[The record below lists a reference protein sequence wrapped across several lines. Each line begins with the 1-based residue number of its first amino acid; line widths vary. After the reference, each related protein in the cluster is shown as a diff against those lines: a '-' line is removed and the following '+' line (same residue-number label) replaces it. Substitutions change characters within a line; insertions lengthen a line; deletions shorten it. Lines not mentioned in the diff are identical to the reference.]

1 MNYDKKM
8 STKALVLLFLGASIL
23 GFGPILVRGAHEASA
38 EVIAFYRMLFALPIL
53 FFISMRDPFVGETR
67 AKLMAFSAG
76 VFLSADLACWHTA
89 IQTTKVANATLL
101 IGLAPFWVA
110 FMSSLYPGLRLSTR
124 FFVALILCFSGMSM
138 LTSMTGFL
146 PTLGKGEYLSIIASI
161 FYAAFTYLFAMVCKK
176 MAPIHALKW
185 STFGSAIFM
194 FIVALLRGAPLINF
208 QQETWLSLLGLG
220 VVIQSLAWFIISS
233 SLKHLHATVGSL
245 GLLAQQLATVV
256 LGWIIL
262 GEKLGKAQLLGC
274 LIMIVGMG
282 LGGLWAPKP
291 AEITKELS

>member
-1 MNYDKKM
+1 MNYVKKTP
-8 STKALVLLFLGASIL
+8 TKALLLLFLGASIL
-23 GFGPILVRGAHEASA
+23 GFGPIFVRGAHEASA

-53 FFISMRDPFVGETR
+53 YFFSIKEPFVGETK

-101 IGLAPFWVA
+101 IGLSPFWVA

-138 LTSMTGFL
+138 LTSISGFL
-146 PTLGKGEYLSIIASI
+146 PSLGKGEYLSIIASI
-161 FYAAFTYLFAMVCKK
+161 FYAVFTYLFAMVCKK

-194 FIVALLRGAPLINF
+194 FLVAILRDAPLINF
-208 QQETWLSLLGLG
+208 EQETWLSLLALG
-220 VVIQSLAWFIISS
+220 VVVQSIAWFIISS
-233 SLKHLHATVGSL
+233 SLKHIHATVGSL
-245 GLLAQQLATVV
+245 GLLAQQLATVF
-256 LGWIIL
+256 LGWVIL
-262 GEKLGKAQLLGC
+262 GEKLGRGQLIGC
-274 LIMIVGMG
+274 LIMIIGMG